1 MTKTALSIVGLIL
14 TALMTLH
21 LSGVESLRM
30 PFVDT
35 LERQAYDMRLRAS
48 ANEERDSRVVIID
61 VDERS
66 LQTGGQWPWP
76 RALFAELVDRLFDD
90 YYIDSLG
97 FDITFPE
104 PENRYPDAR
113 IDSLVQEQ
121 LDASQ
126 LLDVLRE
133 NSGDRL
139 FARSFEN
146 RTVVLGSVFQ
156 TVGLDDLQVP
166 SVGVLAAPL
175 FENSGVDYATIL
187 DETLA
192 PVKQR
197 YTSNIPVLANSAT
210 ATGFFSIAEEIGD
223 PDGILRRVELL
234 NRYGDRLYPS
244 MALQMVQSYFQDEV
258 QPLVVSEPGDGYRG
272 LEGLRLI
279 LGDIP
284 LDEEAA
290 VYVPYSKPRLTYE
303 YVPAVDILTGAYT
316 GDISGALAL
325 VGTSAA
331 GLVDMRNTPVSS
343 ALPGV
348 EVHANVVSAIL
359 DSNFRVKPS
368 WVRAADILAVIL
380 VGLVLSFLLPRLSAL
395 VGTLVFVLGIGAAI
409 WVNWYFWTE
418 KLMILTLA
426 PILLMISLLYVL
438 NMVVGF
444 FSESQARRMTQKMFG
459 LYVPPEVVGEISD
472 STDIF
477 SLKPEKRELTVLFC
491 DIRDFTAI
499 SENMDPEKV
508 SEWLNGFLTPMTKI
522 IHKHG
527 GAIDKYMGD
536 AVMAFWGAPIA
547 DPEHARHAVQA
558 ALEMS
563 EYVITLNKEL
573 RARGELEIAV
583 GIGVNTGVMSVG
595 NMGSEFR
602 MAYTVVG
609 DAVNIGA
616 RLEGLTREYEV
627 PLIVSEYTC
636 EQAPDFDYQ
645 FLGSVTV
652 KGKTRPL
659 NIYSCRP

>member
-1 MTKTALSIVGLIL
+1 MTKSALSIVGIIL
-14 TALMTLH
+14 TALITLH

-30 PFVDT
+30 PFVDA
-35 LERQAYDMRLRAS
+35 LERQAYDLRVRAS
-48 ANEERDSRVVIID
+48 ANAERDTRVVIID

-76 RALFAELVDRLFDD
+76 RALFAKLVDRLFDD
-90 YYIDSLG
+90 YHIDSLG

-104 PENRYPDAR
+104 PENRYQDQH
-113 IDSLVQEQ
+113 IEQ
-121 LDASQ
+121 LVSQNSDATQ
-126 LLDVLRE
+126 LLAALRE
-133 NSGDRL
+133 GSGDQQ
-139 FARSFEN
+139 FAASFAN

-156 TVGLDDLQVP
+156 TVGTDDLQVP

-175 FENSGVDYATIL
+175 FENAGIDYATIL

-197 YTSNIPVLANSAT
+197 HTSNIPVLANSAS

-234 NRYGDRLYPS
+234 NRYGDRLYAS
-244 MALQMVQSYFQDEV
+244 LALQMVQSYFQDEV
-258 QPLVVSEPGDGYRG
+258 QPVIVSEPGDGYRG
-272 LEGLRLI
+272 LEALRLI

-290 VYVPYSKPRLTYE
+290 VYVPYSQPRLTYE
-303 YVPAVDILTGAYT
+303 YVPAVDILTGQYS

-331 GLVDMRNTPVSS
+331 GLVDMRNTPVSA

-368 WVRAADILAVIL
+368 WVRAADILAVVL
-380 VGLVLSFLLPRLSAL
+380 VGVVLSLLLPRLSAL
-395 VGTLVFVLGIGAAI
+395 WGTITFIVTAGATVWI
-409 WVNWYFWTE
+409 NWFFWAD

-426 PILLMISLLYVL
+426 PILLIISMLYIL

-491 DIRDFTAI
+491 DIRDFTSI

-508 SEWLNGFLTPMTKI
+508 SEWLNDFLTPMTKI

-547 DPEHARHAVQA
+547 DAEHARHAVQA

-563 EYVITLNKEL
+563 EYVHTLNNEL

-627 PLIVSEYTC
+627 PIIASEYTC
-636 EQAPDFDYQ
+636 EQAPEFNYQ

-652 KGKTRPL
+652 KGKTKPL
-659 NIYSCRP
+659 NIYSCNP